1 MRSAVAP
8 CVSLAAAVLALLIAG
23 DCDAPDWQQGVM
35 LLALPPVAGIGL
47 AYTVWGP
54 STKRAV
60 LGVGI
65 ALAAA
70 AVVELAVVLVW
81 AGECS
86 R

>member
-1 MRSAVAP
+1 MRRAEAL
-8 CVSLAAAVLALLIAG
+8 CVSLAAAVIALLIAA
-23 DCDAPDWQQGVM
+23 DCDAPDWQQYAM

-47 AYTVWGP
+47 GYAVWGA
-54 STKRAV
+54 STRRAV
-60 LGVGI
+60 LAVAL

-70 AVVELAVVLVW
+70 AVVELAVVFAW